1 MTPVTGTTMLASAQP
16 SFALAAF
23 TKASRIPRRPMV
35 PTAVKTPSLTSSA
48 SRTQTLKL
56 TSATP
61 RARRR

>member
-1 MTPVTGTTMLASAQP
+1 MA
-16 SFALAAF
+16 
-23 TKASRIPRRPMV
+23 

-61 RARRR
+61 ASPAAMIIASTDLRPSFSQ